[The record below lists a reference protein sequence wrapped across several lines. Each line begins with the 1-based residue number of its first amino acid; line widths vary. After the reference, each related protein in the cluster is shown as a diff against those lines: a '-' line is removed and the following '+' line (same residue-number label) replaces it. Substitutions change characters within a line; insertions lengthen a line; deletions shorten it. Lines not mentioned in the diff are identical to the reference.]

1 MAQRVKAKGRALADA
16 ALRLSQHVHECYPQA
31 VITTLAVPYTDED
44 LTLEVAVP
52 EKYELR
58 EVNDDLI
65 RLCLAIED
73 DLGITILTQVTRLEA
88 EKRAG

>member
-1 MAQRVKAKGRALADA
+1 MAQRVKAKGRVLADA

-31 VITTLAVPYTDED
+31 VITTLEVPYTNED

-58 EVNDDLI
+58 EVTDDLI
-65 RLCLAIED
+65 RQCLAIED
-73 DLGITILTQVTRLEA
+73 ELGIAILTQVTRLRV